1 MYYPFETQVAP
12 LASIRRERV
21 LPAPGDTL
29 VRLGDRV
36 EPMQVVARARVP
48 GEFRVISVAR
58 QLGVRANQI
67 KECMR
72 VKVGEEV
79 RRGQVIAQKGLRPPV
94 KSPISGILTASGG
107 GRVLVETP
115 PTPMELRAYI
125 HGTVTNVLEG
135 RAVVI
140 ETTGAV
146 IQGSWGTGTE
156 SVGVLKRLVKTPEKI
171 LRAREIDASCHGTI
185 IVGGAGLNEAVL
197 ERTQELQVRG
207 IVTGGLSAELLE
219 AAKKLP
225 FPVVVT
231 EGIGSI
237 PMSAPVF
244 QLLTT
249 NDGREASIS
258 GRVKPR
264 WGVVRPEVIIPLPA
278 ESLPSTQAQPGMP
291 LAVGARVR
299 IVRAPFLGQTGTV
312 AAVIDHTRRLETGAK
327 VRGVEVDLGRG
338 KTVFVPLMNL
348 EVLI

>member
-1 MYYPFETQVAP
+1 MYYPFETQVTP
-12 LASIRRERV
+12 LTSVRRERI
-21 LPAPGDTL
+21 LPASGDTL

-36 EPMQVVARARVP
+36 EPMQIVARAKVP
-48 GEFRVISVAR
+48 GEFRVVSVAR

-67 KECMR
+67 KEYMR

-79 RRGQVIAQKGLRPPV
+79 RRGQILAQKGLRPPV

-115 PTPMELRAYI
+115 PTMTELRAYI
-125 HGTVTNVLEG
+125 AGTVTNVLDG
-135 RAVVI
+135 HAVVI

-146 IQGSWGTGTE
+146 VQGTWGAGTE
-156 SVGVLKRLVKTPEKI
+156 SVGVLKRLVKSPERM
-171 LRAREIDASCHGTI
+171 LRIKEIDASCHGTI
-185 IVGGAGLNEAVL
+185 IVGGSGLNEAVL
-197 ERTQELQVRG
+197 ERAQELQVRG
-207 IVTGGLSAELLE
+207 IVTGGLSAELLD
-219 AAKKLP
+219 AAQKLP
-225 FPVVVT
+225 FPIVVT

-258 GRVKPR
+258 GRVNTR

-299 IVRAPFLGQTGTV
+299 IVRAPFLGQAGTV
-312 AAVIDHTRRLETGAK
+312 AAIIDQSRRLETGAK

-338 KTVFVPLMNL
+338 KTVFVPLTNL

>member
-1 MYYPFETQVAP
+1 MYYPFEIQVTP
-12 LASIRRERV
+12 LTSVRRERI

-36 EPMQVVARARVP
+36 EPMQIVARARVP
-48 GEFRVISVAR
+48 GEFRVVSVAR
-58 QLGVRANQI
+58 QLGIRANQV

-79 RRGQVIAQKGLRPPV
+79 RRGQVIAQKGLRSPV

-115 PTPMELRAYI
+115 PTMMELRAYI
-125 HGTVTNVLEG
+125 AGTVTNVLDG
-135 RAVVI
+135 HAVVI

-146 IQGSWGTGTE
+146 VQGAWGAGTE
-156 SVGVLKRLVKTPEKI
+156 SVGVLKRLVKTPERM
-171 LRAREIDASCHGTI
+171 LRVKEIDASCHGSI
-185 IVGGAGLNEAVL
+185 IIGGAGLNEAVL
-197 ERTQELQVRG
+197 ERAQELQVRG
-207 IVTGGLSAELLE
+207 IVTGGLSAELID
-219 AAKKLP
+219 AAKNLP
-225 FPVVVT
+225 FPIVVT

-258 GRVKPR
+258 GQVKPR
-264 WGVVRPEVIIPLPA
+264 WGVVRPEVVIPLPA
-278 ESLPSTQAQPGMP
+278 ESLPSTQAQSGMP
-291 LAVGARVR
+291 LTVGARVR
-299 IVRAPFLGQTGTV
+299 IVRAPFLGQAGTV
-312 AAVIDHTRRLETGAK
+312 AAIIDHTRRLETGAK

-338 KTVFVPLMNL
+338 KTVFVPLTNL